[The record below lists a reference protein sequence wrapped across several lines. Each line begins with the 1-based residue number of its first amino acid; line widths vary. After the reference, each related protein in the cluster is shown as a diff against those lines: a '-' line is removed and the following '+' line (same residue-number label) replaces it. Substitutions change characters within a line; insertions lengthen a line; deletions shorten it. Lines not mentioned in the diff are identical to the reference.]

1 MIIEPEKEEID
12 PNNQKEEEE
21 SELEGDWESL
31 GDDLF
36 YRKNKLE
43 FEEKEKKHIK
53 KMLSKNPP
61 QLQLR
66 RRVISSIF
74 NLLLLIIYF
83 LLAMVN

>member
-1 MIIEPEKEEID
+1 MIIESEKEETE
-12 PNNQKEEEE
+12 PNNQKIQEET
-21 SELEGDWESL
+21 ELEGDWESL

-36 YRKNKLE
+36 YRKNKFE

-53 KMLSKNPP
+53 KLLSKSPP

-66 RRVISSIF
+66 RRVISLIF

>member
-12 PNNQKEEEE
+12 PNNQKAEEEY
-21 SELEGDWESL
+21 ELEGDWESL

-36 YRKNKLE
+36 YRKNKFE

-66 RRVISSIF
+66 RRVISFIF

>member
-1 MIIEPEKEEID
+1 MIIESEKEETE
-12 PNNQKEEEE
+12 PNNQKIQEET
-21 SELEGDWESL
+21 ELEGDWESL

-36 YRKNKLE
+36 YRKNKFE

-53 KMLSKNPP
+53 KLLSKNPP

-66 RRVISSIF
+66 RRVISLIF

>member
-36 YRKNKLE
+36 YRKNKFE

>member
-1 MIIEPEKEEID
+1 MIIESEKEETD
-12 PNNQKEEEE
+12 PNNQKIQEET
-21 SELEGDWESL
+21 ELEGDWESL

-36 YRKNKLE
+36 YRKNKFE

-53 KMLSKNPP
+53 KLLSKSPP

-66 RRVISSIF
+66 RRVISLIF